1 MIRYALKCPAGHR
14 FESWFQ
20 NAAAYDALAE
30 AGHVACPTCGATGVE
45 KCLMTPD
52 VRLPRTGADEP
63 QGPAPSGGPSAPG
76 GPNAPGA
83 PNAPTAPDSQPESAQ
98 ARALAA
104 LKAKVEAES
113 DYVGDRFAKE
123 ARAMHAGE
131 TPERAIYGE
140 AKPAEAIALIEDGV
154 PVAPL
159 PFTPSRKLN

>member
-52 VRLPRTGADEP
+52 VRLPRAGAEAP
-63 QGPAPSGGPSAPG
+63 QEPAPS
-76 GPNAPGA
+76 
-83 PNAPTAPDSQPESAQ
+83 TAPDAPASPAVQPESAQ
-98 ARALAA
+98 AQALAA

-113 DYVGDRFAKE
+113 DYVGERFAKE

-159 PFTPSRKLN
+159 PFTSRRKLN